1 MNKPFSLPFL
11 VVLALIATTVSGCEL
26 IADIFRAGIWVG
38 VIAVIVVVGLVL
50 FVMRALTGRR

>member
-11 VVLALIATTVSGCEL
+11 VVLALIVTTVSGCEL
-26 IADIFRAGIWVG
+26 IGDIFRAGIWVG

-50 FVMRALTGRR
+50 FVLRALTGRR